1 MKLKIHKTDGKS
13 SGSEADLNDQIFAI
27 EPNETVLYE
36 DVRRFLA
43 NKRQGTAST
52 KERGEVRGGG
62 RKAYKQKGTG
72 MARRGSIRSPLLKG
86 GGTVFGPKPRSYTVR
101 LTKKAKRLARMSA
114 LSLKASEDAV
124 QIIEDFSFDEPKT
137 KEIFTIL
144 TALGIADQKVLLLT
158 KETDTIIYKSANNL
172 QNVHVLEASKPSTY
186 EIMHADVLLIQES
199 ALEVLEASFSL
210 NTSDEEAA

>member
-1 MKLKIHKTDGKS
+1 MKVTIHKTDGKS
-13 SGSEADLNDQIFAI
+13 SGKKADLNDQIFGI

-72 MARRGSIRSPLLKG
+72 MARRGSIRSPLLRG
-86 GGTVFGPKPRSYTVR
+86 GGTVFGPKPRNYTVR

-114 LSLKASEDAV
+114 FSLKASEESIRVIDGL
-124 QIIEDFSFDEPKT
+124 SLDEPKT
-137 KEIFTIL
+137 KEIVSLL
-144 TALGIADQKVLLLT
+144 TALDIADKKVLILT
-158 KETDTIIYKSANNL
+158 NGTDMMLYKSARNL
-172 QNVHVLEASKPSTY
+172 QKVHVLEANKPTTY
-186 EIMHADVLLIQES
+186 EIMNADYVLIQNE
-199 ALEVLEASFSL
+199 ALAVLEESFAL
-210 NTSDEEAA
+210 NVEEDAA